1 MKRKI
6 EAIDAEEKKVRDAQE
21 EALNLREQCKVKCE
35 KIK

>member
-21 EALNLREQCKVKCE
+21 EALN
-35 KIK
+35 